1 MSLATRIMGQLA
13 QPGINGAILQA
24 AEDGDAVLV
33 RVDQAGPL
41 AVSCWEVRLETG
53 RLAGASIAKVKAVAE
68 EVTRRVTYL
77 LEPIQPI
84 EADSD
89 ACVIQL
95 RSTKPD
101 EGDDSRTYYECL
113 VKTGGSVALQR
124 YEAPRGQLRHAVAMN
139 LTHEIVGRLAD
150 DFAASVG

>member
-1 MSLATRIMGQLA
+1 MSLAARIQNQLA
-13 QPGINGAILQA
+13 QSGIDGAVLRA
-24 AEDGDAVLV
+24 AEDGESLLV

-41 AVSCWEVRLETG
+41 AVSCWELRLETG
-53 RLAGASIAKVKAVAE
+53 RLAGASIETVKQVAE

-84 EADSD
+84 EADSE

-101 EGDDSRTYYECL
+101 ESADSRTYYECL
-113 VKTGGSVALQR
+113 VKTGGSIALQR

-139 LTHEIVGRLAD
+139 LTHELVGRLTD
-150 DFAASVG
+150 DFVASVG